1 MASTLPGETL
11 LQFTTI
17 SLQGEIMQ
25 SKLWTREQVLIA
37 LNLYC
42 QLPFGKLHKGNP
54 LIIKI
59 AKLIGRT
66 PDALAMKLTNL
77 ASLDPQITESG
88 RKGLPGSSNLD
99 KEIWAEFQEN
109 PETVGYESQL
119 LVDQLAQQDH
129 AIEDL
134 SSESVPDTLLPNFF
148 AESTTAKV
156 QIRVKQSFFRK
167 TVLNSYE
174 NRCCMTGLSD
184 PRLLVASHIV
194 PWSKDEHNRLNPG
207 NGLCLSALHDKAY
220 DRGLL
225 SVTPD
230 FIIHVSPQLKASETN
245 PFSRDYLLGLQGM
258 SIQLPKK
265 FAPVREFL
273 DYHYSTIFLK

>member
-1 MASTLPGETL
+1 MTGSAEKTGK
-11 LQFTTI
+11 
-17 SLQGEIMQ
+17 
-25 SKLWTREQVLIA
+25 SKFWNREQTLVA

-42 QLPFGKLHKGNP
+42 QLPFGKLHRGNP
-54 LIIKI
+54 LIIKT

-77 ASLDPQITESG
+77 ASLDPQITASG
-88 RKGLPGSSNLD
+88 RKGLSGCSNLD
-99 KEIWAEFQEN
+99 REIWAEFQEN
-109 PETVGYESQL
+109 PDTVGYESQL
-119 LVDQLAQQDH
+119 LIDQLAQQDH
-129 AIEDL
+129 DIDGL
-134 SSESVPDTLLPNFF
+134 SSESIPNVLLPNFF
-148 AESTTAKV
+148 AENATATV
-156 QIRVKQSFFRK
+156 QVRVKQSFFRK
-167 TVLNSYE
+167 AVLSSYE

-184 PRLLVASHIV
+184 PRLLIASHIV

-230 FIIHVSPQLKASETN
+230 FIVRVSPQLQACEAS
-245 PFSRDYLLGLQGM
+245 PFARDYMLKLEGT

-273 DYHYSTIFLK
+273 EHHYTKIFLA